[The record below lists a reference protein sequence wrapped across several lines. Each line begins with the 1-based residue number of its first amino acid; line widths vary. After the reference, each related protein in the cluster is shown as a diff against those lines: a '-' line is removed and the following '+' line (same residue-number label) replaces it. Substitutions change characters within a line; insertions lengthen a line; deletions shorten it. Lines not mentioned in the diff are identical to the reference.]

1 MNSSSTAA
9 TAPALPQRLQ
19 QLQQAFAQGRLDEVQ
34 RGSAALA
41 ASQAS
46 AAELLAASQVYQ
58 QLGDF
63 DAMLA
68 CADRASRLAP
78 GDVNAAS
85 RVVECQIYRGRIDLA
100 RERLAAME
108 AAAQQDARL
117 LQHIAT
123 LWLHAA
129 SHAEAQRCY
138 ERAAQLQPDEP
149 GTLYNLATSLITMG
163 DIARAEAL
171 YARMIALRPDDFDAY
186 QNRATLRVW
195 SADNNHV
202 DELQRALARLGADH
216 PGRVALGYA
225 LAKELED
232 LQDWDA
238 SFAALADAARVRRA
252 RLAYRVESDEDA
264 MAAIAAAFD
273 ARTLARRAPAP
284 PAGSTEPSL
293 FVMGL
298 PRSGTTLVERILD
311 SHPLVGSIGE
321 SNAFAFAL
329 MRLAAGPGG
338 KLAMV
343 ERSAHLD
350 AAALGEAYRGALRS
364 HGLPADR
371 RLILN
376 KTPSNYLYLGLI
388 HQALPQAKVVHLTR
402 HPMDSCYAMF
412 KTLFRMGYPFSYS
425 LEDLGRYYVAYHRLM
440 QHWRREIPQS
450 LHELAYEEL
459 VAEQESKSR
468 ALLDYCGLPWDQAC
482 LDFHRNAAPATSASA
497 TQVRRP
503 IYKSSVQLWRRY
515 ERQLA
520 PLREHLEN
528 HGIACD

>member
-1 MNSSSTAA
+1 MST
-9 TAPALPQRLQ
+9 TPLTQRLQ
-19 QLQQAFAQGRLDEVQ
+19 TLQLAFQHGRLDQVR
-34 RGSAALA
+34 RGSAELA
-41 ASQAS
+41 QPQAS
-46 AAELLAASQVYQ
+46 AAELQAASQVFQ

-68 CADRASRLAP
+68 CAKRAAALAP
-78 GDVNAAS
+78 ADVDAGS
-85 RVVECQIYRGRIDLA
+85 RVVECEIYRGRIDLA
-100 RERLAAME
+100 RERLVAME

-117 LQHIAT
+117 LQHVAT

-129 SHAEAQRCY
+129 SHADAQRCY
-138 ERAAQLQPDEP
+138 QRAAQLQPDDP
-149 GTLYNLATSLITMG
+149 GALYNLATSLITMG
-163 DIARAEAL
+163 DIGSAEAI
-171 YARMIALRPDDFDAY
+171 YARVIALHPDDFDAY

-195 SADNNHV
+195 NTENHHV
-202 DELQRALARLGADH
+202 DELKRALARLGADH

-232 LQDWDA
+232 LQQWDA

-264 MAAIAAAFD
+264 MAAITAAFD
-273 ARTLARRAPAP
+273 SATLARRAPFP
-284 PAGSTEPSL
+284 PPNVTEPAL
-293 FVMGL
+293 FVLGL

-311 SHPLVGSIGE
+311 SHPLVASIGE

-338 KLAMV
+338 KLAMI
-343 ERSAHLD
+343 ERSARLD
-350 AAALGEAYRGALRS
+350 GAALGEAYRGALRS
-364 HGLPADR
+364 HGLGLDTQ
-371 RLILN
+371 LILN

-388 HQALPQAKVVHLTR
+388 HQALPQARVVHLKR
-402 HPMDSCYAMF
+402 HPLDSCYAMF

-440 QHWRREIPQS
+440 QHWRQAIPQS
-450 LHELAYEEL
+450 FHELAYEEL
-459 VAEQESKSR
+459 VAEQESQSR
-468 ALLDYCGLPWDQAC
+468 ALLNYCGLPWDEAC
-482 LDFHRNAAPATSASA
+482 LRFHHHAAPATSASA

-515 ERQLA
+515 ETQLA
-520 PLREHLEN
+520 PLREYLEN
-528 HGIACD
+528 HGVSCD